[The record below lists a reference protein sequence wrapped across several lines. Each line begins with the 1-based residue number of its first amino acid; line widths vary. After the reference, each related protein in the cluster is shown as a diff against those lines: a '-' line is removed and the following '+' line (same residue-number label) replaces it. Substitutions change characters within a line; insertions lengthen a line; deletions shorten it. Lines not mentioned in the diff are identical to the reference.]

1 MQHGKYL
8 PNRMAYSIS
17 IVYNLSSDVQFKN
30 NMFSEWNTEE
40 FKRNRERLRAVIAA
54 LEKCGGVCY
63 NDRRFRRECT
73 AKRKQS
79 TLEISRVGREQ
90 DRINE

>member
-8 PNRMAYSIS
+8 PNRMVHSIS

-30 NMFSEWNTEE
+30 NTVYELNTKGC
-40 FKRNRERLRAVIAA
+40 KRNGEYLRAGAAA

-63 NDRRFRRECT
+63 NDRRFR
-73 AKRKQS
+73 
-79 TLEISRVGREQ
+79 
-90 DRINE
+90 